1 MGFSSSAGSG
11 NGVQLLRQPEAA
23 ACALAWPGPVPAAV
37 TEPEYRPQAEASIL
51 GSAAGGLFVMEW
63 QPDEQ
68 GLQQVLQLLK
78 DSQSPDTATQRAV
91 QQKLEQL
98 NQYPDFNNYLI
109 FVLTRLKSEGAVHF
123 SSLFCLKRHVRFHFA
138 NLLVEHWFIHMR
150 CGIMQDEP
158 TRSLSGLI
166 LKNNVKA
173 HYQSFPQGVADFIK
187 QECLN
192 NIGDASP
199 LIRATI

>member
-1 MGFSSSAGSG
+1 
-11 NGVQLLRQPEAA
+11 
-23 ACALAWPGPVPAAV
+23 
-37 TEPEYRPQAEASIL
+37 
-51 GSAAGGLFVMEW
+51 MEW

-78 DSQSPDTATQRAV
+78 DSQSPNTVTQRAV

-98 NQYPDFNNYLI
+98 NQFPDFNNYLI
-109 FVLTRLKSEGAVHF
+109 FVLTRLKTE
-123 SSLFCLKRHVRFHFA
+123 
-138 NLLVEHWFIHMR
+138 
-150 CGIMQDEP
+150 DEP

-173 HYQSFPQGVADFIK
+173 HYQNFPPAVADFIK

-192 NIGDASP
+192 SIGDPSP
-199 LIRATI
+199 LIRATIGEISVANCCTCQKNI